1 MDFDRLCDRRSWMTV
16 RCLPMDDHRGA
27 PLVVIVAK
35 MAYRVSA
42 RGVVSI
48 AQAPVRLA
56 SVPTGPRGSL
66 RFPSDYV
73 FDKPGTDVLL
83 VGSAQPPADRVVTE
97 MDVSLRVGLLDKAL
111 RVYGPRL
118 FYQGVLGVVPGP
130 PGRLEPTPLIWELAY
145 GGTDESTPERWVVE
159 PRNPIGTGFAVDRNR
174 LVGTLAPSIE
184 EARSPLSS
192 RSPTPGGFGPI
203 GPSFEPRQR
212 YAGTYDERWKRER
225 APVLPAD
232 FDTRHNCVAPP
243 GLWSATPLLGNE
255 PVEVVG
261 ATPEG
266 VWRFRLPPY
275 EPSFA
280 SVIQGV
286 RREHET
292 HLDTFLIDADE
303 RTVELSWRV
312 AIPLPKKAERV
323 DRLEVSSTMTLP
335 ESMTG
340 EAPILARG
348 ERQSRPNEQEA
359 QA

>member
-1 MDFDRLCDRRSWMTV
+1 MDFDRICERRSWMTV
-16 RCLPMDDHRGA
+16 RCLSMEDHRGA
-27 PLVVIVAK
+27 PVVVIVAK

-42 RGVVSI
+42 RGVVSVS
-48 AQAPVRLA
+48 QAPVRLA
-56 SVPTGPRGSL
+56 SVPAGPRGSV
-66 RFPSDYV
+66 RHPSDYV
-73 FDKPGTDVLL
+73 FEKPGTDVLL
-83 VGSAQPPADRVVTE
+83 VGTAHPPVDRPVTE

-111 RVYGPRL
+111 RVYGPRV
-118 FYQGVLGVVPGP
+118 FYQGVLGVAPGP
-130 PGRLEPTPLIWELAY
+130 PGKLEPTPLIWENAY
-145 GGTDESTPERWVVE
+145 GGRDESVPERWVIE
-159 PRNPIGTGFAVDRNR
+159 PRNPIGVGFAVDRNR
-174 LVGTLAPSIE
+174 LIGTPAPSIE

-192 RSPTPGGFGPI
+192 RTPTPGGFGPI
-203 GPSFEPRQR
+203 GPDWEPRQR
-212 YAGTYDERWKRER
+212 YAGTCDERWRRER

-312 AIPLPKKAERV
+312 CIPLPKKAERV
-323 DRLEVSSTMTLP
+323 ERLSVTTTMTLP
-335 ESMTG
+335 ESVTG
-340 EAPILARG
+340 EAFTQAQG
-348 ERQSRPNEQEA
+348 ERQRRAEEQEA

>member
-1 MDFDRLCDRRSWMTV
+1 MDFDRLCERRSWMTV
-16 RCLPMDDHRGA
+16 RCLPMEDHRGV

-42 RGVVSI
+42 RGAVSI
-48 AQAPVRLA
+48 ASAPVRLSA
-56 SVPTGPRGSL
+56 EPSGPRGSL

-83 VGSAQPPADRVVTE
+83 VGTATPPADRAVTE
-97 MDVSLRVGLLDKAL
+97 MDVSLRVGPLEKAL
-111 RVYGPRL
+111 RVHGPRL
-118 FYQGVLGVVPGP
+118 FYQGVLGVAPGP
-130 PGRLEPTPLIWELAY
+130 PGRLEPTPLIWELSY
-145 GGTDESTPERWVVE
+145 GGRDESIPDRWVVE
-159 PRNPIGTGFAVDRNR
+159 PRNPIGMGFAVDRSR
-174 LVGTLAPSIE
+174 LLGTLAPPIE
-184 EARSPLSS
+184 EARSPLVS
-192 RSPTPGGFGPI
+192 RAPAPGGFGPI
-203 GPSFEPRQR
+203 GPDWEPRQR
-212 YAGTYDERWKRER
+212 HAGTYDERWKRER

-232 FDTRHNCVAPP
+232 FDPRHNCVAPP

-286 RREHET
+286 RREHAT

-303 RTVELSWRV
+303 RLVELSWRV
-312 AIPLPKKAERV
+312 AIPLPRKAERI

-335 ESMTG
+335 ESVTG
-340 EAPILARG
+340 EAPVQARG
-348 ERQSRPNEQEA
+348 ERASTPFDLEA